1 MTELMR
7 DGEARAPNACG
18 VVVYDIP
25 LIVAEKRKTAF
36 VRCQLVGVAVL
47 DHADPGVLSDLQN
60 VHRETVDLIVDQA
73 LPGGAAKIFVF
84 SVSQKYH
91 LGDSVCY
98 PGESYERGKRRCN
111 SLELFWSRIDRQEE

>member
-1 MTELMR
+1 M
-7 DGEARAPNACG
+7 
-18 VVVYDIP
+18 
-25 LIVAEKRKTAF
+25 
-36 VRCQLVGVAVL
+36 GVAVL
-47 DHADPGVLSDLQN
+47 DHADPVILGNLQD

-98 PGESYERGKRRCN
+98 PGGGYE
-111 SLELFWSRIDRQEE
+111 